1 MMMLRPSGGNRW
13 KRIDPRVFGAAQN
26 KEEKM
31 AFKVVQGW
39 LGERYVPNDGDEV
52 SRGFFSFLAI
62 LCAKN
67 ILILMICHL
76 VQFKHQYHLVIG
88 RGNCFHAHVPTV
100 LFGN

>member
-52 SRGFFSFLAI
+52 CGGFPS
-62 LCAKN
+62 
-67 ILILMICHL
+67 
-76 VQFKHQYHLVIG
+76 
-88 RGNCFHAHVPTV
+88 
-100 LFGN
+100 

>member
-52 SRGFFSFLAI
+52 CGGFSECRKYLYDNDMPHSVQQFIHQDIVSRPYLYSTVWQLVFLI
-62 LCAKN
+62 
-67 ILILMICHL
+67 
-76 VQFKHQYHLVIG
+76 
-88 RGNCFHAHVPTV
+88 
-100 LFGN
+100 